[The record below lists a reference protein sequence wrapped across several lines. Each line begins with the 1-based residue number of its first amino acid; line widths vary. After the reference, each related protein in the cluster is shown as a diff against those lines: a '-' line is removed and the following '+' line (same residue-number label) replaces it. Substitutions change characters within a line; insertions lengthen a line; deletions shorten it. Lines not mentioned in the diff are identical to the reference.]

1 MDEHRLDEYGRLIES
16 LRGFLDRMAVAR
28 PSAAAIR
35 GIESSL
41 RRWFPELE
49 SSQVAEDK
57 RPFGR
62 RADLPGRGQVMSPR
76 LEVTAFDGT
85 EMRGTVRFGRYFL
98 GSNGAVHGGAISL
111 IFDEI
116 LGHVGTGAGGV
127 RARTAYLHV
136 NFRSVTPVDRDL
148 DVTARLVRHEG
159 RKRFIAGELYDGG
172 RLCADAEGLWVELK
186 PGQP

>member
-1 MDEHRLDEYGRLIES
+1 MDEYGRMIES

-41 RRWFPELE
+41 HRWFPELE

-62 RADLPGRGQVMSPR
+62 RSDLPGRGQVMSPR
-76 LEVTAFDGT
+76 LEVSESDGT
-85 EMRGTVRFGRYFL
+85 VMRGTVRFGRYFL
-98 GSNGAVHGGAISL
+98 GSNGAVHGGAVSL
-111 IFDEI
+111 IFDEV
-116 LGHVGTGAGGV
+116 LGQVGTSAGRT

-148 DVTARLVRHEG
+148 AVSARLVSHEG
-159 RKRFIAGELYDGG
+159 RKRFIAGEIYDGE